1 MLEDT
6 TAVPIVHSEIALPF
20 HPAVRDGMP
29 GRGTQ
34 GHPDC

>member
-1 MLEDT
+1 MLDT
-6 TAVPIVHSEIALPF
+6 IAVPIAHSEIALPF

-34 GHPDC
+34 GTLEC